1 MTMCRLSSAEL
12 TRHYS
17 LLSGLPL
24 LSTLASRVVSYLIV
38 GDYNWLNAI
47 TLLIVPFAVFCWIFT
62 TIRAIHTVGVW
73 YWFIP
78 SI

>member
-1 MTMCRLSSAEL
+1 MIA
-12 TRHYS
+12 
-17 LLSGLPL
+17 P
-24 LSTLASRVVSYLIV
+24 ARVVSYLIV
-38 GDYNWLNAI
+38 GDYNWLNAT

-78 SI
+78 SIYVTLWLLMFVPVNC